1 MTSQQEYYVKENVK
15 RNEFLL
21 LKKAEDCGI
30 PVPVIVSY
38 DEAEERLVMI
48 KIPQMNIADFYG
60 DNFTDVPTWI
70 TDEIRSIVLNLYLH
84 NIEYPDI
91 TGYNFIEYAN
101 KVWVID
107 FGDAKEICS
116 NGRDPFVTD
125 FINGKDSWNPRF
137 K

>member
-1 MTSQQEYYVKENVK
+1 MTTNQDTYVKENVK

-21 LKKAEDCGI
+21 LRRAEECGI
-30 PVPVIVSY
+30 SVPSVISY
-38 DEAEERLVMI
+38 DEDQGRLIME

-60 DNFTDVPTWI
+60 DNFIDVPTWI
-70 TDEIRSIVLNLYLH
+70 VDEIRAIVLNLFLH

-91 TGYNFIEYAN
+91 TGYNFIEYQD
-101 KVWVID
+101 KIWVID
-107 FGDAKEICS
+107 FGDAQEIC
-116 NGRDPFVTD
+116 GDKRDPFVTE